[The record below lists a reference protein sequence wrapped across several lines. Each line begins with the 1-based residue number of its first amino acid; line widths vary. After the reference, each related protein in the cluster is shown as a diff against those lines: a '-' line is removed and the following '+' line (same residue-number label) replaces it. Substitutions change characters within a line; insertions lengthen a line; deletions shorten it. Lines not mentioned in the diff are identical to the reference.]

1 MESPKKKLKNSVIF
15 AIVVF
20 TLLLSACLGV
30 IGYRTYLSG
39 MLKRYQNY
47 ARGILNLTVSDF
59 DWDAIE
65 KCIEK
70 QEEDEAFLKLCERM
84 DHIKRNTDIAWLYMF
99 EPLNANE
106 VDNQRYVCT
115 GNRPEEYEAYA
126 ARGEKPVWLGKMN
139 GTEVPPDV
147 AQKYVDFYK
156 NSKPGEFWYY
166 PNKTE
171 WGYIYTTSLVVRNS
185 SEKPIG
191 VMSVDIYMRDI
202 ERALHI
208 YPLVVLLATIILSA
222 IFITGLTLWLNRR
235 IIKPLTKLQ
244 VSAADFVSKANG
256 EDVESLNFADPCIK
270 TKDEIESLS
279 NALVQMA
286 SETKGYMSKLLAETA
301 EKERISADLNAAANI
316 QASMLPHIMHVSPER
331 NDFELFASMNPA
343 KEVGGDFYDFFFID
357 KTHLALVI
365 ADVSGKG
372 IPAALFMVI
381 SKTIIK
387 NRAVSGGSLSPAKI
401 LEESNNQLCEGNDA
415 GLFVTVWLGIL
426 DLETGIITASNA
438 GHEFPAV
445 RQPGGKFELFQ
456 DKHGFVLAGLEN
468 SKYTDYQ
475 IKLEPGATIFVYTDG
490 VPEATNANEELFELE
505 RLEQALNINPNAS
518 PKDLLPI
525 VRGEVDKFVGDA
537 PQFDDLT
544 MLSLKYIGKK

>member
-15 AIVVF
+15 AIAVF

-47 ARGILNLTVSDF
+47 ARAILNLTVSDF

-70 QEEDEAFLKLCERM
+70 QEEDEAFLKLRERM

-185 SEKPIG
+185 SEKAIG

-202 ERALHI
+202 ERALRI

-381 SKTIIK
+381 SKTVIK
-387 NRAVSGGSLSPAKI
+387 NRAVSGGNLSPAKI

-438 GHEFPAV
+438 GHEFPVV